1 MTDIGSK
8 AAARFF
14 NKQKRNKKDALWS
27 IVKENYDAGMEARR
41 PYDQR
46 WTLNMAFLM
55 GKQYSFFNKS
65 TNLVQQLKRV
75 KSKRRNVDNQLISR
89 WNRQVGD
96 LIRTNPAMSVIPL
109 SNDEEDIKA
118 AKMGDKVIKHFW
130 RSNKMRKKLR
140 QLAGWIYSTGN
151 GFLDDRWNPKLG
163 PIDYNEKGEIV
174 YSGDADCGVWSP
186 FEIVVPASHIGQDD
200 LHAMPWI
207 DKVKWRDIDWFK
219 NNYPKRGDEVKA
231 EQQVTSVME
240 IAAFAGTTGTNA
252 GKEDGAFMH
261 NFYVQPCA
269 KFPKGKLI
277 SAANGIVLETQDY
290 PFTYYHLEQFKAID
304 IPGIFWGVCQV
315 EYAITLQ
322 NRWNSTINGID
333 EYNRLCAKGK
343 LLVPRNSKM
352 ETLPDDSH
360 GEVITYKPVMGHK
373 PEMLTLKGVPATYQ
387 TSLVTIKDSM
397 QDLFSQHEIT
407 RGTNK
412 SDIRSGEMVSLL
424 REQDA
429 YGAIPTFAVF
439 EESLEAVVCRV
450 LKRIQAGY
458 KEERAIQIVGNEGE
472 FEISQFKGADLR
484 NNTDVMVKRESS
496 ISDSRQGRES
506 IILRKYELGL
516 YGNPQEP
523 EVRRNVMNML
533 DDAVVTD
540 IYSGDRKDEALARW
554 ENDIFI
560 RGEADNIIVNAY
572 DNHMIHSKEHV
583 HIRKSREYQQ
593 LKLKDPKKFQET
605 EMRFLE
611 HTLAH
616 QKFIDQQREQM
627 MREMEGAK
635 GGKS

>member
-8 AAARFF
+8 AADRFF
-14 NKQKRNKKDALWS
+14 NKQKQNKKDALWS
-27 IVKENYDAGMEARR
+27 TVKENYDSGMDARR

-46 WTLNMAFLM
+46 WALNMAFLM

-65 TNLVQQLKRV
+65 SHLVQQLKKV
-75 KSKRRNVDNQLISR
+75 KGKRRNIDNQLISR

-109 SNDEEDIKA
+109 SNDDEDIKA

-130 RSNKMRKKLR
+130 RSNRMRKKLR
-140 QLAGWIYSTGN
+140 QLAGWIYSCGN

-186 FEIVVPASHIGQDD
+186 FEVVVPAGYINQTDI
-200 LHAMPWI
+200 HAMPWI
-207 DKVKWRDIDWFK
+207 DKVKWRGLDWFK
-219 NNYPKRGDEVKA
+219 NQYPKRGSEVMA
-231 EQQVTSVME
+231 EQMVMPVME
-240 IAAFAGTTGTNA
+240 AAAFSGTMGAAN
-252 GKEDGAFMH
+252 GKQDGAFMH
-261 NFYVQPCA
+261 NFYVQPCSQ
-269 KFPKGKLI
+269 FPKGKFI
-277 SAANGIVLETQDY
+277 AAANGIVLETQDY
-290 PFTYYHLEQFKAID
+290 PFTYYHIEQFKAID
-304 IPGIFWGVCQV
+304 IPGVFWGACHI

-322 NRWNSTINGID
+322 NRWNTTINGID

-343 LLVPRNSKM
+343 LLVPRGSKL
-352 ETLPDDSH
+352 ETNPDDSH
-360 GEVITYKPVMGHK
+360 GEILTYKPVMGHK
-373 PEMLTLKGVPATYQ
+373 PDMLTLKGVPATYS
-387 TSLVTIKDSM
+387 TSLITIKDSL

-439 EESLEAVVCRV
+439 EESLEAVVSRI

-458 KEERAIQIVGNEGE
+458 KEERAVQIVGNEGE
-472 FEISQFKGADLR
+472 FEIAQFKGADLR

-496 ISDSRQGRES
+496 ISDSRQSRES
-506 IILRKYELGL
+506 IILKKYELGL

-523 EVRRNVMNML
+523 DVRRNVMNML
-533 DDAVVTD
+533 DDAVVAD
-540 IYSGDRKDEALARW
+540 IYSDDRKDEALARW
-554 ENDIFI
+554 ENDILI
-560 RGEADNIIVNAY
+560 KGEADTIVVNAY
-572 DNHMIHSKEHV
+572 DNHVIHSKKHTHV
-583 HIRKSREYQQ
+583 RKGREYQQ
-593 LKLKDPKKFQET
+593 LKLKDPKKFQEI

-611 HTLAH
+611 HTMAH

-627 MREMEGAK
+627 IREMEGAK
-635 GGKS
+635 GAKG

>member
-8 AAARFF
+8 AADRFF
-14 NKQKRNKKDALWS
+14 NKQKQNKKDALWS
-27 IVKENYDAGMEARR
+27 IVKENYDSGMDSRR

-46 WTLNMAFLM
+46 WALNMAFLM

-65 TNLVQQLKRV
+65 SHLIQQLKKV
-75 KSKRRNVDNQLISR
+75 KGKRRNIDNQLISR

-109 SNDEEDIKA
+109 SNDDEDIKA
-118 AKMGDKVIKHFW
+118 AKMGDRVIKHFW
-130 RSNKMRKKLR
+130 RSNRMRKKLR
-140 QLAGWIYSTGN
+140 QLAGWIYSCGN

-186 FEIVVPASHIGQDD
+186 FEVVVPAGYINQTDI
-200 LHAMPWI
+200 HAMPWI
-207 DKVKWRDIDWFK
+207 DKVKWRGLDWFK
-219 NNYPKRGDEVKA
+219 NHYPKRGSEVMA
-231 EQQVTSVME
+231 EQMVMPVME
-240 IAAFAGTTGTNA
+240 AAAFSGTMGAAN
-252 GKEDGAFMH
+252 GKQDGAFMH
-261 NFYVQPCA
+261 NFYVQPCSQ
-269 KFPKGKLI
+269 FPKGKFI
-277 SAANGIVLETQDY
+277 AAANGIVLETQDY
-290 PFTYYHLEQFKAID
+290 PFTYYHIEQFKAID
-304 IPGIFWGVCQV
+304 IPGVFWGACHI

-322 NRWNSTINGID
+322 NRWNTTINGID

-343 LLVPRNSKM
+343 LLVPRGSKL
-352 ETLPDDSH
+352 ETNPDDSH
-360 GEVITYKPVMGHK
+360 GEILTYKPVMGHK
-373 PEMLTLKGVPATYQ
+373 PDMLTLKGVPATYS
-387 TSLVTIKDSM
+387 TSLVTIKDSL

-439 EESLEAVVCRV
+439 EESLEAVVSRI

-458 KEERAIQIVGNEGE
+458 KEERAVQIVGSEGE
-472 FEISQFKGADLR
+472 FEIAQFKGADLR

-496 ISDSRQGRES
+496 ISDSRQSRES
-506 IILRKYELGL
+506 IILKKYELGL

-523 EVRRNVMNML
+523 DVRRNVMNML
-533 DDAVVTD
+533 DDAVVAD
-540 IYSGDRKDEALARW
+540 IYSDDRKDEALARW
-554 ENDIFI
+554 ENDILLK
-560 RGEADNIIVNAY
+560 GEADVIVVNAY
-572 DNHMIHSKEHV
+572 DNHVIHAKKHTHV
-583 HIRKSREYQQ
+583 RKSREYQQ

-635 GGKS
+635 GVKS